1 MVIPVKNFNFLKI
14 EDNET
19 KLQIFAVA
27 RNYVWEKS
35 SDQRRIKI
43 TTMRCLI
50 NTGIQSTIICVTV
63 KIILQ
68 MKNFCLNVSPKRK
81 LLKFQNLIP
90 PHTVHCQ

>member
-19 KLQIFAVA
+19 KSQICAVA

-35 SDQRRIKI
+35 SDQRRIRI

-50 NTGIQSTIICVTV
+50 DTRSQSTIICVTV

-68 MKNFCLNVSPKRK
+68 MKRIC
-81 LLKFQNLIP
+81 
-90 PHTVHCQ
+90 

>member
-19 KLQIFAVA
+19 KSQIFAVA

-50 NTGIQSTIICVTV
+50 DTGSQSIIICVSM
-63 KIILQ
+63 KIVLQ
-68 MKNFCLNVSPKRK
+68 MKIIC
-81 LLKFQNLIP
+81 
-90 PHTVHCQ
+90 